1 MGAVSL
7 CPGERKYFRMGNIC
21 SKKIPPVYEAKT
33 VSDLAQR
40 VYTEKFKHEKVGDVR
55 DVRALV
61 DSSCAGQFWRWWRLG
76 EKDERGVE
84 VSRMTFLYLVISTWL
99 EGSRTSDRG
108 LTLEILTHI
117 SQTFF
122 TDPDK
127 LECLVPFQDVAGKV
141 LDIFTGL
148 DQVLA
153 PVNGVVT
160 RGVLDQVVENIIF
173 LRTDPL
179 IRDELEP
186 SYKMFLKEMSLKS
199 SRKMQQC
206 LLSLL

>member
-1 MGAVSL
+1 
-7 CPGERKYFRMGNIC
+7 MGNIC
-21 SKKIPPVYEAKT
+21 SKKLPPVYEAKT

-40 VYTEKFKHEKVGDVR
+40 VYTEKFKHEKIGGGDVI

-84 VSRMTFLYLVISTWL
+84 VSRITFLFLVTSTWL
-99 EGSRTSDRG
+99 EGSRGSERG

-117 SQTFF
+117 SQMFF

-127 LECLVPFQDVAGKV
+127 LECLVPFQDVGGKV

-148 DQVLA
+148 EQVLS

-160 RGVLDQVVENIIF
+160 RGVLDQLIENIIF
-173 LRTDPL
+173 LKTDPQ
-179 IRDELEP
+179 IRDELET

>member
-1 MGAVSL
+1 
-7 CPGERKYFRMGNIC
+7 MGNIC
-21 SKKIPPVYEAKT
+21 SKKLPPVYEAKT

-40 VYTEKFKHEKVGDVR
+40 VYTEKLKHEKVVGGDVSLR
-55 DVRALV
+55 DLV
-61 DSSCAGQFWRWWRLG
+61 DSSCAGQFWRWWRLA

-84 VSRMTFLYLVISTWL
+84 VSRMTFLFLVTSTWL
-99 EGSRTSDRG
+99 EASRGSDRG
-108 LTLEILTHI
+108 LVLEILTHL

-127 LECLVPFQDVAGKV
+127 LESVVPFQDVGGKV
-141 LDIFTGL
+141 TAVFTGL
-148 DQVLA
+148 DQVLS

-160 RGVLDQVVENIIF
+160 RGALDQLIENIIF
-173 LRTDPL
+173 LKTDPL

>member
-1 MGAVSL
+1 
-7 CPGERKYFRMGNIC
+7 
-21 SKKIPPVYEAKT
+21 
-33 VSDLAQR
+33 
-40 VYTEKFKHEKVGDVR
+40 
-55 DVRALV
+55 
-61 DSSCAGQFWRWWRLG
+61 
-76 EKDERGVE
+76 
-84 VSRMTFLYLVISTWL
+84 MTFLFLVTSTWL
-99 EGSRTSDRG
+99 EASRGSDRG
-108 LTLEILTHI
+108 LVLEILTHL

-127 LECLVPFQDVAGKV
+127 LESVVPFQDVGGKV
-141 LDIFTGL
+141 TAVFTGL
-148 DQVLA
+148 DQVLS

-160 RGVLDQVVENIIF
+160 RGALDQLIENIIF
-173 LRTDPL
+173 LKTDPL

>member
-1 MGAVSL
+1 
-7 CPGERKYFRMGNIC
+7 MGNIC
-21 SKKIPPVYEAKT
+21 SKKIPPVYEAKN
-33 VSDLAQR
+33 VSELAQR
-40 VYTEKFKHEKVGDVR
+40 VVTEKMKHEKPGGGDVR
-55 DVRALV
+55 DLV
-61 DSSCAGQFWRWWRLG
+61 DSSCAGQFWRWWRLA

-84 VSRMTFLYLVISTWL
+84 VSRMTFLYLVLATWL
-99 EGSRTSDRG
+99 EGTRGVERG

-127 LECLVPFQDVAGKV
+127 LECLVPFQDLTGKV

-160 RGVLDQVVENIIF
+160 RGVLDQLIDNIIF
-173 LRTDPL
+173 LKTDPL

>member
-1 MGAVSL
+1 
-7 CPGERKYFRMGNIC
+7 MGNIC

-40 VYTEKFKHEKVGDVR
+40 VYTEKLKHEKVVGGDVK
-55 DVRALV
+55 DLV
-61 DSSCAGQFWRWWRLG
+61 DSSCAGQFWRWWRLA
-76 EKDERGVE
+76 EKDDRGVE
-84 VSRMTFLYLVISTWL
+84 VSRMTFLFLVSSSWL
-99 EGSRTSDRG
+99 EGSRGGDRG
-108 LTLEILTHI
+108 LALEILTII

-127 LECLVPFQDVAGKV
+127 LECVVPFQDVAGKV
-141 LDIFTGL
+141 TAIFTGL
-148 DQVLA
+148 DQVLS

-160 RGVLDQVVENIIF
+160 RGVLDQLVENIIS
-173 LRTDPL
+173 LKTDPL